1 MRNFQGRGFQL
12 RTASLEIRVAYTGFL
27 VLMVPGVV
35 SLLVLS
41 LGRVGLAPDA
51 IAAYY
56 RGGDGEM
63 SFPRTFWQL
72 LEVSHFHL
80 FSVPV
85 VVLILSHLLYAAVAS
100 PRLRMG
106 LTIVTFAGALLEI
119 SGPWAVRYLA
129 GGFAYALLAG
139 WLLLGGGMTLIILL
153 TLLAMWRPEP
163 PEDDAGEGGR
173 S

>member
-12 RTASLEIRVAYTGFL
+12 RTASLEIRVAYTAFL
-27 VLMVPGVV
+27 VLMVPGVA

-41 LGRVGLAPDA
+41 FGRVGLAPDA

-85 VVLILSHLLYAAVAS
+85 VVLILSHLLYAAVVS
-100 PRLRMG
+100 SRLRMV
-106 LTIVTFAGALLEI
+106 LTVVTFAGALLEI
-119 SGPWAVRYLA
+119 AGPWAVRYVA

-139 WLLLGGGMTLIILL
+139 WFLLGGGMATIILL
-153 TLLAMWRPEP
+153 TLVAMWRPEP
-163 PEDDAGEGGR
+163 PDRDADEEGR
-173 S
+173 P